1 MNKFLKSNLKW
12 KLFRPIIV
20 NMSTRKGNAKKQG
33 PKHQNTFTFE
43 HNKNSKKS
51 KAIAVLPNKGVC
63 KKCYEILE
71 WRKKYRKYKPLT
83 QPRKC
88 NLCEQKKVTH
98 AYHVLCPA
106 CAEKLKVCAKC
117 MDPEVFQSEKELREI
132 KKQEM
137 AEIEAEL
144 ENIPLRLKKSIKRKL
159 RKGELDSDEEEDEE
173 GEEEEGEEGEVKIK
187 EKKPKQEQKE
197 KNVEEEFDDEEEEE
211 EGDYDEEGEE
221 SYDEVDEEE
230 IEL

>member
-1 MNKFLKSNLKW
+1 
-12 KLFRPIIV
+12 
-20 NMSTRKGNAKKQG
+20 MSTRKGNAKKQG
-33 PKHQNTFTFE
+33 PKHQNSFTFE

-98 AYHVLCPA
+98 AYHVICPA

-117 MDPEVFQSEKELREI
+117 MDPEVYQSEKELREI
-132 KKQEM
+132 EKQEM

-144 ENIPLRLKKSIKRKL
+144 ENVPLRLKKAIKRKL
-159 RKGELDSDEEEDEE
+159 RNGDFDSDKEDDDEEE
-173 GEEEEGEEGEVKIK
+173 EEGEVKIK
-187 EKKPKQEQKE
+187 EKKPKPKQEQK
-197 KNVEEEFDDEEEEE
+197 KQVVEEEEEDFDEE

>member
-1 MNKFLKSNLKW
+1 
-12 KLFRPIIV
+12 
-20 NMSTRKGNAKKQG
+20 MSTRKGNAKKQG
-33 PKHQNTFTFE
+33 PKHQNSFTFE

-98 AYHVLCPA
+98 AYHVICPA

-117 MDPEVFQSEKELREI
+117 MDPEVYQSEKELREI
-132 KKQEM
+132 EKQEM

-144 ENIPLRLKKSIKRKL
+144 ENVPLRLKKAIKRKL
-159 RKGELDSDEEEDEE
+159 RNGDFDSDKEDEEE
-173 GEEEEGEEGEVKIK
+173 EEEEEGEVKIK
-187 EKKPKQEQKE
+187 EMKPKPKQEQKKQVVVE
-197 KNVEEEFDDEEEEE
+197 EEEEEEFDEE